1 MNLIKSNRLT
11 ILTIISASILISW
24 IYFNA
29 PKPQEK
35 SLTTKAP
42 KISYSLLIERNQAI
56 PVFTRGRVTAAEI
69 RQITNEVPGLV
80 TQISE
85 NLKKGSNVKQGDLL
99 IQLDE
104 QPYILEVALKQAD
117 LDRVRLDFVRATAQ
131 ATVAKSGLQ
140 NNATEYA
147 QHIPQVRF
155 ASSQVAAAEAAL
167 SYAKKKLEKTKI
179 VSPIDG
185 KVVDQ
190 MITEGQ
196 FINATSS
203 LAKIYG
209 TQMVEVRLPLND
221 QQIDLLSLAGKINL
235 NSKAETLPKVVLSNY
250 QSNDRRWHGVISRAE
265 GERDNNQLVYAI
277 AQIASDDPF
286 NQQQK
291 PLLPGSFVEA
301 RIEGQ
306 PISNLQIIPRHA
318 EQAANT
324 VWVIDESNKL
334 RRKIIQIIYRGK
346 TETYVKAGLNK
357 NDRIVTGS
365 FALMAEG
372 LTVQPYLAADELG
385 LDTRS
390 SAANN

>member
-1 MNLIKSNRLT
+1 MKSIKNNHLT
-11 ILTIISASILISW
+11 ILTIISASVLISW

-42 KISYSLLIERNQAI
+42 KISYSLLIERKQAI

-80 TQISE
+80 TQVSE

-131 ATVAKSGLQ
+131 ATVAKNGLQ

-185 KVVDQ
+185 KVVDL

-203 LAKIYG
+203 IAKIYG

-235 NSKAETLPKVVLSNY
+235 NTKGETLPKVVLSNY
-250 QSNDRRWHGVISRAE
+250 QSKDRRWQGVISRAE

-277 AQIASDDPF
+277 AQVASNDPF

-301 RIEGQ
+301 KIEGK
-306 PISNLQIIPRHA
+306 PINNLQIIPRHA

-324 VWVIDESNKL
+324 VWIIDESNKL
-334 RRKIIQIIYRGK
+334 RRKIIEIIYRGK

-385 LDTRS
+385 LDARS

>member
-1 MNLIKSNRLT
+1 MKSIKNNHLT
-11 ILTIISASILISW
+11 ILTIISASVLISW

-80 TQISE
+80 TQVSE

-131 ATVAKSGLQ
+131 ATVAKNGLQ

-185 KVVDQ
+185 KVVDL

-203 LAKIYG
+203 IAKIYG

-235 NSKAETLPKVVLSNY
+235 NSKGETLPKVVLSNY
-250 QSNDRRWHGVISRAE
+250 QSKDRRWQGVISRAE

-277 AQIASDDPF
+277 AQVASDEPF

-301 RIEGQ
+301 KIEGK
-306 PISNLQIIPRHA
+306 PINNLQIIPRHA

-324 VWVIDESNKL
+324 VWIIDESNKL
-334 RRKIIQIIYRGK
+334 RRKIIEIIYRGK

-385 LDTRS
+385 LDARS

>member
-1 MNLIKSNRLT
+1 MKSIKNNHLT
-11 ILTIISASILISW
+11 ILTIISASVLISW

-80 TQISE
+80 TQVSE

-131 ATVAKSGLQ
+131 ATVAKNGLQ

-185 KVVDQ
+185 KVVDL

-203 LAKIYG
+203 IAKIYG

-235 NSKAETLPKVVLSNY
+235 NTKGETLPKVVLSNY
-250 QSNDRRWHGVISRAE
+250 QSKDRRWQGVISRAE

-277 AQIASDDPF
+277 AQVASNDPF

-301 RIEGQ
+301 KIEGK
-306 PISNLQIIPRHA
+306 PINNLQIIPRHA

-324 VWVIDESNKL
+324 VWIIDESNKL
-334 RRKIIQIIYRGK
+334 RRKIIEIIYRGK

-385 LDTRS
+385 LDARS

>member
-1 MNLIKSNRLT
+1 MNLIKNNRLT
-11 ILTIISASILISW
+11 ILTIISASVLISW

-35 SLTTKAP
+35 SLATKAP

-80 TQISE
+80 TQVSE

-104 QPYILEVALKQAD
+104 QPYILEIALKQAD

-131 ATVAKSGLQ
+131 ATVAKNGLQ

-185 KVVDQ
+185 KVVDL

-203 LAKIYG
+203 IAKIYG

-235 NSKAETLPKVVLSNY
+235 NSKGETLPKVVLSNY
-250 QSNDRRWHGVISRAE
+250 QSKDRRWQGVISRAE

-277 AQIASDDPF
+277 AQVASDDPF

-301 RIEGQ
+301 KIEGK
-306 PISNLQIIPRHA
+306 PINNLQIIPRHA

-334 RRKIIQIIYRGK
+334 RRKIIEIIYRGK

-372 LTVQPYLAADELG
+372 LAVQPHLAADELG